1 MRTIRKLALIAVALA
16 LVAAV
21 WLWWNRPQP
30 VDMTAYVPADSLVYL
45 EANSLPQVIEGMI
58 ATDAWKRLAP
68 PAGTGSG
75 FSNIGWLSRLVA
87 WTGIGPAEAVV
98 LARAQVAVT
107 VLGFT
112 AEEEAGDTL
121 KIKPRAAI
129 IVEGHSGTRRVQIAV
144 EKLVGDFARRA
155 YLNPQVERREADDV
169 LLLTWSAP
177 SGTRRIVAAVIESVA
192 VIGNDEATVEACLA
206 TRRGERPS
214 LAGNAQ
220 VEEMRARVD
229 SGDALA
235 FGFVPPVGAAKLL
248 EVAATAYAGQLSP
261 NPRIQSAAAILL
273 PQLANRILGGA
284 AWSTRVVDQV
294 VEDRYFIEVDTDLAA
309 RLQAELTP
317 LGDASLGASE
327 FLPASTHQLTRYTY
341 QDPEAAWRGLNA
353 AISSQLDALSAPL
366 VARFLEAALSPYG
379 IEAPRE
385 FLRAAGPE
393 LVTARLDDTGGSTV
407 LIAQVRNRE
416 ALREQVRRR
425 LGNATRERI
434 GHAEMFVSANI
445 KRGAASFVGD
455 RLIMGAAD
463 DVRRCLAAQTEDRA
477 LATIDAFKRAAQ
489 AATQA
494 GSNAAP
500 ASAVTY
506 TDDRP
511 TARRFVDFIAAARR
525 DRPADRVAF
534 ERELSQIA
542 YARTETRLIEGGF
555 ERKTYSS
562 FGQLSALAAR
572 FAPETV
578 MDQESLR
585 PKGARAKPGT

>member
-1 MRTIRKLALIAVALA
+1 MRTIRKLALIALALA

-45 EANSLPQVIEGMI
+45 EANSLPQVVDGMI

-68 PAGTGSG
+68 LAGTGSG
-75 FSNIGWLSRLVA
+75 FSNIRWVSRLIA

-129 IVEGHSGTRRVQIAV
+129 IVESHSGTRRLRIAV

-169 LLLTWSAP
+169 LLVTWSAP
-177 SGTRRIVAAVIESVA
+177 SGKRRIVAAVFESVA
-192 VIGNDEATVEACLA
+192 VIGNDDAAVQACLA

-214 LAGNAQ
+214 LVGNAQ
-220 VEEMRARVD
+220 LEEMRSRVD
-229 SGDALA
+229 SRDALA

-284 AWSTRVVDQV
+284 AWSMRVMDQL
-294 VEDRYFIEVDTDLAA
+294 VEDRYFIELDSDLAA
-309 RLQAELTP
+309 RLQTALTP
-317 LGDASLGASE
+317 VSDASLRASE
-327 FLPASTHQLTRYTY
+327 LLPAMTHQLTSYTY
-341 QDPEAAWRGLNA
+341 QEPEAAWRGLNA

-366 VARFLEAALSPYG
+366 VARFLEEALTPYG
-379 IEAPRE
+379 IESPRE
-385 FLRAAGPE
+385 FLRASGPE
-393 LVTARLDDTGGSTV
+393 LATARLDDTGQSTV
-407 LIAQVRNRE
+407 LIARVRNRE

-425 LGNATRERI
+425 LGSVTRERI
-434 GHAEMFVSANI
+434 GNAEMMISSNT

-455 RLIMGAAD
+455 HLIMGAAD
-463 DVRRCLAAQTEDRA
+463 DVRRCLAAQTEARA
-477 LATIDAFKRAAQ
+477 LAAIDAFKRATQSTA
-489 AATQA
+489 QA

-500 ASAVTY
+500 AGAVTY

-511 TARRFVDFIAAARR
+511 GTRRFVDFVAAARR
-525 DRPADRVAF
+525 DRPADRAAL
-534 ERELSQIA
+534 ERELLQIA
-542 YARTETRLIEGGF
+542 YSRSETRLIESGF
-555 ERKTYSS
+555 ERRTYSS
-562 FGQLSALAAR
+562 FGQLGAITGQ

-578 MDQESLR
+578 MDQERLR
-585 PKGARAKPGT
+585 PKVGRAELGN